1 MLSNKTSFRQLVVI
15 QTKSDDQAE
24 ALMHVF
30 PETEISVATF
40 DQYDVIKNDY
50 VINKFYLPD
59 DLKEMWEHFVKC
71 ESLEDC
77 FRKIQ
82 KAAEVFCIENGTC
95 S

>member
-1 MLSNKTSFRQLVVI
+1 MLSNKTSFRQLVVM
-15 QTKSDDQAE
+15 QTRSDEQAE

-50 VINKFYLPD
+50 VANKFYLPD
-59 DLKEMWEHFVKC
+59 DLKEMWEHFVNLKG
-71 ESLEDC
+71 SEDSV
-77 FRKIQ
+77 RKIE
-82 KAAEVFCIENGTC
+82 KTAEAFSIENG